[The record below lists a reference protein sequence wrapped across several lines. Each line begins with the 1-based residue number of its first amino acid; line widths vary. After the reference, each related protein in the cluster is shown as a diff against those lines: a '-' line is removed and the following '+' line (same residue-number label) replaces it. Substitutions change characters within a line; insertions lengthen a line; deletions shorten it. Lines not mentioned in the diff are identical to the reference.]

1 VHLAKIGGLFF
12 SRLLVSSAPSSFHSP
27 FRFSLFPVFG
37 RLAVFFFCL
46 VASQLGGG
54 CASTVGPYS
63 AVERSLQVGDPD
75 EADRII
81 TEAEAF
87 YGSNSR
93 LLYLMDRGM
102 ILHLAHRFQESN
114 QFLEEADELAEDLYT
129 RHLRNQALAL
139 LINDTKLPFRGDPYE
154 QVMINVVKALNYA
167 GLGDLDE
174 ALVEARRI
182 DHRLNVLNDSVEA
195 DNYREDPFARY
206 LTGILYESSHD
217 LNNAFVA
224 YEKALE
230 AYRLAQSWSSVPV
243 PRELK
248 EDLLRVT
255 ELLHLDDDHEQ
266 YRQAF
271 PDVPGQQ
278 PDASSLARLVVISYN
293 GLAPRIEDQF
303 IDLPI
308 SLEAL
313 ALVLQVKQAA
323 RFGRRPNRGAEALLY
338 GLQGEIVRVALPH
351 LVSQKSDVAYETVR
365 IMGEDTSVHEQT
377 ELVHDLTAMAKKN
390 LDDRLPGL
398 IVRAVA
404 RAAAKMAVAEG
415 LGRGAGAAVDEKDQ
429 RVVQGIVSALVRI
442 LALGFEEADKRS
454 WRTLPDEIHIAKILI
469 PPGSYTVTLQPVGQD
484 GRNLGSGFEHHFT
497 LSPGETRF
505 MTSRVMF

>member
-1 VHLAKIGGLFF
+1 
-12 SRLLVSSAPSSFHSP
+12 
-27 FRFSLFPVFG
+27 
-37 RLAVFFFCL
+37 
-46 VASQLGGG
+46 
-54 CASTVGPYS
+54 
-63 AVERSLQVGDPD
+63 
-75 EADRII
+75 
-81 TEAEAF
+81 
-87 YGSNSR
+87 
-93 LLYLMDRGM
+93 
-102 ILHLAHRFQESN
+102 
-114 QFLEEADELAEDLYT
+114 
-129 RHLRNQALAL
+129 
-139 LINDTKLPFRGDPYE
+139 DPYE

-351 LVSQKSDVAYETVR
+351 LVPQKSDVAYETVR

-404 RAAAKMAVAEG
+404 RAAVKMAVAEG
-415 LGRGAGAAVDEKDQ
+415 LGRGAGAAADENARSIVRK
-429 RVVQGIVSALVRI
+429 IVSTLVRI
-442 LALGFEEADKRS
+442 LALGSEEADKRS
-454 WRTLPDEIHIAKILI
+454 WRTLPDEIHIAKIPV
-469 PPGSYTVTLQPVGQD
+469 PPGSYTVTLQPVGRD
-484 GRNLGSGFEHHFT
+484 GRNLGEVFENHLT
-497 LSPGETRF
+497 LLPGETRF
-505 MTSRVMF
+505 ITSRVMF